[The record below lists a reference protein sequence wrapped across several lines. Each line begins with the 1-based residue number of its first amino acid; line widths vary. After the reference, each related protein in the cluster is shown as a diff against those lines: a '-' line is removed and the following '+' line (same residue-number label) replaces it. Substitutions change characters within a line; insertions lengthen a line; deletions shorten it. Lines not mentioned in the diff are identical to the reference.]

1 LIHSPKIL
9 RVCAWAQR
17 RGQHH
22 DREKSRPQW
31 KVHIQDVST
40 ARVAPMPKAGAA
52 TAARVKT
59 AISDETPRGKPEIL
73 QDAAHRAH
81 LTCYVGNAEEHTAT
95 SE

>member
-1 LIHSPKIL
+1 
-9 RVCAWAQR
+9 
-17 RGQHH
+17 
-22 DREKSRPQW
+22 
-31 KVHIQDVST
+31 
-40 ARVAPMPKAGAA
+40 MPKAGAA